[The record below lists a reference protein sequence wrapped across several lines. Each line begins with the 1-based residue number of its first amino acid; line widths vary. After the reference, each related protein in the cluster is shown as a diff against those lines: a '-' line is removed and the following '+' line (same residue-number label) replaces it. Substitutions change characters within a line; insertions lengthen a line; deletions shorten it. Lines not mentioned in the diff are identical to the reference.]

1 MRVLIINTSERIGGA
16 AVAAGRL
23 MESLKNNGIKAKML
37 VRDKQTD
44 QISVVGLKGSWLHV
58 WKFMWE
64 RIVIWKAN
72 RFKKNDLFAVDI
84 ANTGT
89 DITSL
94 PEFQQADV
102 IHLHWINQGM
112 LSLNTIR
119 KILTSGKPVVWTMHD
134 MWPCTGIC
142 HYARECRNYE
152 QECHHCP
159 YIYGGGGKKDL
170 STQISVVGLKGSWL
184 HVWKFMWER
193 IVIWKANRFKKNDLF
208 AVDIANTG
216 TDITS
221 LPEFQQADVIHLHW
235 INQGMLSLNTIRKI
249 LTSGKPVVWTMHDM
263 WPCTGICHYARE
275 CRNYEQ
281 ECHHCPYI
289 YGGGG
294 KKDLSTRIFRKKKE
308 IYSQAS
314 ITFVGCS
321 RWLAEKAKVSGLL
334 TGQTVISIPNAI
346 NTNLFKPHN
355 KQEAR
360 RKCRLPQEGK
370 LILFGS
376 VKITDKRKGI
386 DYLIEAC
393 KLLAEKHPE
402 WKDSLGVVV
411 FGNQSQQLQDLIP
424 FRVYPLPYIKNEH
437 ELVDIYNAVDLFV
450 IPSLEENLPNMVME
464 AMSCGVP
471 CVGFNTGGIPE
482 MIDHLHNGYVAQRK
496 SSEDLANG
504 IHWVLTEPEY
514 AELSAQ
520 ACRKAIGNYSESII
534 AKKYT
539 DVYNKITG
547 KYA

>member
-142 HYARECRNYE
+142 HYAREC
-152 QECHHCP
+152 
-159 YIYGGGGKKDL
+159 K
-170 STQISVVGLKGSWL
+170 S
-184 HVWKFMWER
+184 
-193 IVIWKANRFKKNDLF
+193 
-208 AVDIANTG
+208 
-216 TDITS
+216 
-221 LPEFQQADVIHLHW
+221 
-235 INQGMLSLNTIRKI
+235 
-249 LTSGKPVVWTMHDM
+249 
-263 WPCTGICHYARE
+263 
-275 CRNYEQ
+275 YEQ

-321 RWLAEKAKVSGLL
+321 RRRPKSADCSPDKRLSVSRTPSTRICSSLTISRKPAE
-334 TGQTVISIPNAI
+334 NAGC
-346 NTNLFKPHN
+346 
-355 KQEAR
+355 R
-360 RKCRLPQEGK
+360 RK
-370 LILFGS
+370 GS
-376 VKITDKRKGI
+376 SFFSVLSR
-386 DYLIEAC
+386 
-393 KLLAEKHPE
+393 
-402 WKDSLGVVV
+402 
-411 FGNQSQQLQDLIP
+411 SQTSE
-424 FRVYPLPYIKNEH
+424 RVSTI
-437 ELVDIYNAVDLFV
+437 
-450 IPSLEENLPNMVME
+450 
-464 AMSCGVP
+464 
-471 CVGFNTGGIPE
+471 
-482 MIDHLHNGYVAQRK
+482 
-496 SSEDLANG
+496 
-504 IHWVLTEPEY
+504 
-514 AELSAQ
+514 
-520 ACRKAIGNYSESII
+520 
-534 AKKYT
+534 
-539 DVYNKITG
+539 
-547 KYA
+547 

>member
-44 QISVVGLKGSWLHV
+44 QISVVGLKRSWLHV

-142 HYARECRNYE
+142 HYAREC
-152 QECHHCP
+152 
-159 YIYGGGGKKDL
+159 K
-170 STQISVVGLKGSWL
+170 
-184 HVWKFMWER
+184 
-193 IVIWKANRFKKNDLF
+193 
-208 AVDIANTG
+208 
-216 TDITS
+216 
-221 LPEFQQADVIHLHW
+221 
-235 INQGMLSLNTIRKI
+235 
-249 LTSGKPVVWTMHDM
+249 
-263 WPCTGICHYARE
+263 
-275 CRNYEQ
+275 NYEQ

-334 TGQTVISIPNAI
+334 TGQTVISGMGELHLEIIIDRLKREFKVECNQGRPQVTYKEAITKPVELREVFKKQTGGRGKFADIIVRVEPSTREEGGLEFVDEVKGGNIPKEFIPSIQKGFTTAMKNGVLAGYPVDSLKVTVIDGSFHPVDSDQLSFELCAI
-346 NTNLFKPHN
+346 QAFKKACEKAGPVLLEPIMKIEVVTPEESMGDVISDLN
-355 KQEAR
+355 KRRGQIEGMESSRSGAR
-360 RKCRLPQEGK
+360 
-370 LILFGS
+370 I
-376 VKITDKRKGI
+376 VKAT
-386 DYLIEAC
+386 AP
-393 KLLAEKHPE
+393 LAEM
-402 WKDSLGVVV
+402 
-411 FGNQSQQLQDLIP
+411 F
-424 FRVYPLPYIKNEH
+424 
-437 ELVDIYNAVDLFV
+437 
-450 IPSLEENLPNMVME
+450 
-464 AMSCGVP
+464 
-471 CVGFNTGGIPE
+471 
-482 MIDHLHNGYVAQRK
+482 GYVTALRTITSGRATSTMSFSHYSEV
-496 SSEDLANG
+496 SSSIAKN
-504 IHWVLTEPEY
+504 VLTEVNGRVD
-514 AELSAQ
+514 LL
-520 ACRKAIGNYSESII
+520 
-534 AKKYT
+534 
-539 DVYNKITG
+539 
-547 KYA
+547 